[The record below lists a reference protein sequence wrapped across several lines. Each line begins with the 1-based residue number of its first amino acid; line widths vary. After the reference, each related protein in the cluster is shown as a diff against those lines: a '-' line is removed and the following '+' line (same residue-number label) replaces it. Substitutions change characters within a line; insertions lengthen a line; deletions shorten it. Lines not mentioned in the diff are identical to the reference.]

1 MTYTYQDLCEWR
13 KEAQIELKKYKAG
26 MDKTKGFIN
35 RVDKTQKGL
44 SIFGRI
50 CESGVVTRIIERIR
64 K

>member
-1 MTYTYQDLCEWR
+1 MTYTYQDLCNWR

-26 MDKTKGFIN
+26 MGRTKSFIGK
-35 RVDKTQKGL
+35 VDKTQKGL
-44 SIFGRI
+44 SIFSKI

>member
-1 MTYTYQDLCEWR
+1 MVYTYKDLCEWR

-26 MDKTKGFIN
+26 MGRTKGFIN

-44 SIFGRI
+44 SIFSKI
-50 CESGVVTRIIERIR
+50 CESGIVTQIIERIR

>member
-1 MTYTYQDLCEWR
+1 MTYTYQDLCAWR

-26 MDKTKGFIN
+26 MDKMKGFIS

-44 SIFGRI
+44 GFFGKI
-50 CESGVVTRIIERIR
+50 CESGAIQRIVERIR